1 MPRSALVYQAFD
13 SDVFGVPFY
22 RLSDPAAPGVAEDI
36 AALSDKGAFIADAKL
51 PMGEADAIAA
61 LERLGFRR
69 ICSQVELCHNLAE
82 ADAVESA
89 VAARLADR
97 LELDAATLSAHAAG
111 FRFARF
117 LQDPLLPR
125 AASRRL
131 MERWIANS
139 LSGRCK
145 LAAIGSDFCS
155 FKDKGPEIVIDLLSC
170 LDTGRGHASG
180 LLQAVL
186 TYGRDKGAE
195 RVRVVT
201 EAENLPAMRTY
212 RRNGFRPSVSEG
224 GTTLVLH
231 LVRAFGAKTAI
242 AL

>member
-22 RLSDPAAPGVAEDI
+22 RLSDPASVRVAEDI
-36 AALSDKGAFIADAKL
+36 AALSDQGDFIADAKL
-51 PMGEADAIAA
+51 PMGEAQAIAA

-69 ICSQVELCHNLAE
+69 ICSQVELSHDLAE
-82 ADAVESA
+82 SGAMKSVP
-89 VAARLADR
+89 AARLADR
-97 LELDAATLSAHAAG
+97 LALEAESLSAHAAG

-117 LQDPLLPR
+117 LQDPLLPQ

-145 LAAIGSDFCS
+145 LAVIGSDFCS
-155 FKDKGPEIVIDLLSC
+155 FKDKGAELVIDLLSC
-170 LDTGRGHASG
+170 LETGRGHASG

-186 TYGRDKGAE
+186 AHARDKGAE

-201 EAENLPAMRTY
+201 EAENRPAMRTY
-212 RRNGFRPSVSEG
+212 RRNGFRPSAPDG
-224 GTTLVLH
+224 GTALVLH
-231 LVRAFGAKTAI
+231 LVRAFGAQTAT
-242 AL
+242 AS